1 MKLAYLPVF
10 CSDTPRVTNLT
21 QPWLFKL
28 ATHAAGFY
36 FDMSGERELMEF
48 RVFDWFQLPITGQQ
62 WNDFGFDAGDHVIP
76 MVASGLHVDLG
87 PYDHFV
93 FVIDKADA
101 HLAATRPSDRKYTYM
116 GAQDADPSILCHE
129 LGHQFN
135 SNHANLDTPNGPEEY
150 GDNFCIM
157 GAEGGK
163 YSYTEPALNFT
174 NYVGQSLWRYCSQC
188 MAMFY
193 DGYATKGRCAGA
205 PPGGRIGGLKG
216 HKAAG
221 YMFVL
226 PHDIPGSGQNNWR
239 YCKFCQSMFF
249 DGYPDKGAC
258 AGNPSGGHAAEGFM
272 FVLPHD
278 VVDTGQTEWRYCERC
293 HGMFFNGYP
302 SKGACPAGPGGHKAA
317 GYNFS
322 LPHDIPDHA
331 TDGPGMVAP
340 NIGAC
345 GWLDLGSQ
353 SVSRDLGPIL
363 RSRPSETVV
372 ELAPLRGAPPN
383 GYSGTPVCGW
393 GDGLLPARSGQ
404 RLIIEY
410 RSRDGRDRGLPTTD
424 TGAPGFVVVHQ
435 TSGSGRGTS
444 SLQIA
449 ALPLEQGATTYLDPG
464 GLDVTVA
471 SFDPGRN
478 TVLVRVRSEPWP
490 PPPGQANWRYCRK
503 CQAMFYDGY
512 PTKGLSP
519 KSGVHAAAGW
529 NFVLQHD
536 IPAPGQNN
544 WRYCVKC
551 QTLYFDGYP
560 HSGRCVGQGHVA
572 DGYNYVIPHDVAGP
586 GQSSWRYCTNCQ
598 LMFFD
603 GYPQK
608 GVCPQGGPHT
618 PAGYDFNLPHDAPG
632 PGQADWRF
640 CSKCESL
647 FFDGFPDKGFC
658 PAGGP
663 HTAAGY
669 NFRLPHDVPGPGQDA
684 WRFCRNCQGLYYD
697 GYPTKGTC
705 PAAGHQAAGFNFVLQ
720 HDVAGAGQSNWRF
733 CSKCN
738 SMYFDGYPTKG
749 VCPAGGPHTAAGY
762 NFMLDHKP

>member
-28 ATHAAGFY
+28 ATHAAGFF

-48 RVFDWFQLPITGQQ
+48 RVFDWFQLPVTSQQ
-62 WNDFGFDAGDHVIP
+62 WNDWGFDAGDHVVP
-76 MVASGLHVDLG
+76 MVASGLHVDLA

-93 FVIDKADA
+93 FVIDKTDA

-116 GAQDADPSILCHE
+116 GAQDVDAAILCHE
-129 LGHQFN
+129 LGHQYN
-135 SNHANLDTPNGPEEY
+135 SNHANLDTPAGPEEY
-150 GDNFCIM
+150 GDSFCIM
-157 GAEGGK
+157 GAEGAK
-163 YSYTEPALNFT
+163 FSYTEPSLNFT
-174 NYVGQSLWRYCSQC
+174 NLVGQSLWRYCMQC
-188 MAMFY
+188 MALFY
-193 DGYATKGRCAGA
+193 DGYSTKGVCPGAG
-205 PPGGRIGGLKG
+205 PLGRIGGLKG

-226 PHDIPGSGQNNWR
+226 PHDIPGPGQNNWR

-249 DGYPDKGAC
+249 DGYSDKGKC
-258 AGNPSGGHAAEGFM
+258 AGSPSGGHVAEGYM

-278 VVDTGQTEWRYCERC
+278 IVDTGQAEWRYCDRC
-293 HGMFFNGYP
+293 HSMFFNGYP
-302 SKGACPAGPGGHKAA
+302 TKGVCAAGPGGHKAE

-331 TDGPGMVAP
+331 TAGPGMVAP
-340 NIGAC
+340 NLGAC
-345 GWLDLGSQ
+345 NWLDLFNQNVG
-353 SVSRDLGPIL
+353 RDLGPIL

-372 ELAPLRGAPPN
+372 ELAPLRGAPTN
-383 GYSGTPVCGW
+383 GYIGTPVCGW

-404 RLIIEY
+404 RLLIEY

-424 TGAPGFVVVHQ
+424 TGAPGFLVIHQ
-435 TSGSGRGTS
+435 ASGSGTGTS

-449 ALPLEQGATTYLDPG
+449 SIPVEVGATTYLDPG

-471 SFDPGRN
+471 SYDAGRN
-478 TVLVRVRSEPWP
+478 TVIVRVRSEPWP
-490 PPPGQANWRYCRK
+490 PPLGQANWRYCRK
-503 CQAMFYDGY
+503 CQSMFYDGY
-512 PTKGLSP
+512 ASKGLCP
-519 KSGVHAAAGW
+519 KGGVHAAAGW

-536 IPAPGQNN
+536 ISGPGQNN

-551 QTLYFDGYP
+551 QTLYFDGYS
-560 HSGRCVGQGHVA
+560 HSGRCMGQGHVA
-572 DGYNYVIPHDVAGP
+572 AGFNYVIPHDVPGP
-586 GQSSWRYCTNCQ
+586 GQSSWRYCTKCQ
-598 LMFFD
+598 MMFFD
-603 GYPQK
+603 GYPRK
-608 GVCPQGGPHT
+608 GVCPQGGAHT
-618 PAGYDFNLPHDAPG
+618 PAGFDFNLPHDAPG

-640 CSKCESL
+640 CSKCEGL
-647 FFDGFPDKGFC
+647 YFDGLEDKGNC

-669 NFRLPHDVPGPGQDA
+669 NFRLPHDAPGSGQDA

-705 PAAGHQAAGFNFVLQ
+705 PASGHQAAGFNFVLE
-720 HDVAGAGQSNWRF
+720 HDMTGPGQSNWRF

-749 VCPAGGPHTAAGY
+749 VCPAGGPHSAAGY
-762 NFMLDHKP
+762 NFMLRYKP